1 MVVIRL
7 VLGMVA
13 FIIAVKIVAI
23 LLAIVGFALG
33 LIKLAVIL
41 GIFVLIGWLIYK
53 VISPRETAQV

>member
-1 MVVIRL
+1 MIIIRM

-13 FIIAVKIVAI
+13 FIIAVKILAI
-23 LLAIVGFALG
+23 LLAVVGFFIG

-53 VISPRETAQV
+53 VISPTRTAQV

>member
-23 LLAIVGFALG
+23 LLAVVGFALG

-53 VISPRETAQV
+53 VISPRQEAQV

>member
-1 MVVIRL
+1 MVILRL

-13 FIIAVKIVAI
+13 FIIAVKILAI
-23 LLAIVGFALG
+23 LLAVVGFALG

-53 VISPRETAQV
+53 VVSPGRTAQV